1 MPTGLDR
8 TLVWGLAAALI
19 VGALV
24 GTEREKSKTV
34 SGNVGIGGVRTFIL
48 FALSGALGA
57 WLGPLALLPV
67 ILLSSLQGAVVGVT
81 LLLLGK
87 GEPGPEGRA
96 TPAAAPAGDDDG
108 WVPPRHAIPYG
119 PFLVLAALEW
129 LHMQPRCGG

>member
-24 GTEREKSKTV
+24 GIEREKSKAV

-57 WLGPLALLPV
+57 WLPQALQSPWVFAPPVAAVAALPV
-67 ILLSSLQGAVVGVT
+67 A
-81 LLLLGK
+81 
-87 GEPGPEGRA
+87 RN
-96 TPAAAPAGDDDG
+96 
-108 WVPPRHAIPYG
+108 H
-119 PFLVLAALEW
+119 
-129 LHMQPRCGG
+129 